1 MLTNA
6 HSDLVASGL
15 GPAVHGARRRML
27 MEVVGGPILLIGNG
41 PVVRNLPMN
50 TYRFR
55 QDSTFLYFTGC
66 AEPGA
71 ALLLQEGQE
80 TLFLTAAPPNDDLW
94 HGARADVAARGR
106 ALGFQRV
113 LPISELEAH
122 CPVGAATLA
131 VSDPRACALAAR
143 ITGRELEF
151 SCQHGDPTLVDQVI
165 RMRRRLDEADVARHR
180 AVASVTEAAHRAAM
194 AATRPGRTEAQIGAL
209 FDAVIASAGL
219 ETAYES
225 IVTVRGEVLHNHDR
239 VNTLAG
245 GELFLL
251 DGGAEARSGHATD
264 VTRVWPV
271 SGQFSGR
278 QRAAYDAV
286 LSSQMEAI
294 AACRPGVR
302 YRRIHELA
310 SRVLCRFLLDEGLLR
325 GDLDGLV
332 ERGAHALFFPHGLG
346 HLLGLD
352 VHDLENFGDLPAYAP
367 GRARSA
373 QFGTGYL
380 RLDLDLEPGM
390 FLTIEP
396 GFYVV
401 PAILHNP
408 ELGSRFAGD
417 LNRERA
423 MDWVGFGGIRIED
436 NVLIT
441 EGSPDV
447 LTAGIPKSPDEVA
460 SLVGT
465 LESLPF

>member
-1 MLTNA
+1 MTNA
-6 HSDLVASGL
+6 QAGLLDTGL
-15 GPAVHGARRRML
+15 GEAVHRDRRSRL
-27 MEVVGGPILLIGNG
+27 MAAMNGPILLIGNG

-71 ALLLQEGQE
+71 ALLLHNGEE
-80 TLFLTAAPPNDDLW
+80 TLFLTPAPPNDDLW
-94 HGARADVAARGR
+94 HGARPDLNARAR
-106 ALGFQRV
+106 ELGFQRV
-113 LPISELEAH
+113 LPFSDLERN
-122 CPVGAATLA
+122 CPSGAATLA
-131 VSDPRACALAAR
+131 VSDPRSCALAAWL
-143 ITGRELEF
+143 TGHPLEF
-151 SCQHGDPTLVDQVI
+151 AHQHGDLDLVDHVI
-165 RMRRRLDEADVARHR
+165 RMRRRLDTADVTRHR
-180 AVASVTEAAHRAAM
+180 AVARVTEAAHRAAM

-209 FDAVIASAGL
+209 FDAVIAAAGL

-239 VNTLAG
+239 VNHLHDG
-245 GELFLL
+245 QLFLL

-271 SGQFSGR
+271 SGCFSGR

-286 LSSQMEAI
+286 LTSQLEAI
-294 AACRPGVR
+294 AACKPGVR
-302 YRRIHELA
+302 YRHIHESA
-310 SRVLCRFLLDEGLLR
+310 SRILCRFLLDEGLLR

-352 VHDLENFGDLPAYAP
+352 VHDLENFGDRPAYGP
-367 GRARSA
+367 GRSRSS

-380 RLDLDLEPGM
+380 RLDLDLEAGM

-408 ELGSRFAGD
+408 ELGARFSGD
-417 LNRERA
+417 LDIARA
-423 MDWVGFGGIRIED
+423 LEWVGFGGIRIED
-436 NVLIT
+436 NVLVT
-441 EGSPDV
+441 EGAPEV
-447 LTAGIPKSPDEVA
+447 LTAGIPKTPEEVTG
-460 SLVGT
+460 LVGT
-465 LESLPF
+465 LDALPF